1 MYHEDKSK
9 RGTTPLPKKNNL
21 MKMKIINITLLLI
34 AMCLAMT
41 ACQSDEPDQ
50 PAKVA
55 KRTVLVY
62 MVASNSLGSNERDQ
76 LDLNEM
82 DDAIEREGLNGCR
95 WLVYRVGPEGGQP
108 ELFEL
113 KEGKRGKVVHETLE
127 VYDTTRGASVTA
139 SRMSKVI
146 ADAKLHAPAQD
157 YGLILWSHGTGWAP
171 TLTTRSD
178 APRRVF
184 GEDNGATM
192 ALDELARAIPEGMFS
207 WIYADVCYMG
217 AIEVAYQLRNCCRY
231 FVGYPTEIPGRG
243 MPYDLTLPCLCAD
256 QPDLIG
262 ACRETYDYYDIQT
275 GAYRTFAGAVVDCS
289 HLDELADVCA
299 HILQTSTPVPLDG
312 LQCYNLN
319 SYRFLFDFMQ
329 YYLSL
334 ADAASAQRLQ
344 RLYDQTVLYRAA
356 TPTIFN
362 RLIINLDHFSG
373 LSTYVLNTSPGV
385 NDDYYR
391 TLDWFKAVYNTP
403 Y

>member
-1 MYHEDKSK
+1 
-9 RGTTPLPKKNNL
+9 

-50 PAKVA
+50 PAKEA

-62 MVASNSLGSNERDQ
+62 MIASNSLGANTRDE

-95 WLVYRVGPEGGQP
+95 WLVYRVGPEGGRP
-108 ELFEL
+108 ELFEI

-127 VYDTTRGASVTA
+127 TYDSTRNASVTVE
-139 SRMSKVI
+139 RMSKVI
-146 ADAKLHAPAQD
+146 ADAKRLAPAQD
-157 YGLILWSHGTGWAP
+157 YGLVLWSHATGWAP
-171 TLTTRSD
+171 SLSTRNA

-192 ALDELARAIPEGMFS
+192 PLDQLAKAIPEGMFS
-207 WIYADVCYMG
+207 WIYADACYMG
-217 AIEVAYQLRNCCRY
+217 AIEVAYQLRHCCRY
-231 FVGYPTEIPGRG
+231 FVGYPTEIHGRG
-243 MPYDLTLPCLCAD
+243 MPYELTLPLLCAD

-262 ACRETYDYYDIQT
+262 ACRETYDYYEIQT

-362 RLIINLDHFSG
+362 RLIINFDHFSG